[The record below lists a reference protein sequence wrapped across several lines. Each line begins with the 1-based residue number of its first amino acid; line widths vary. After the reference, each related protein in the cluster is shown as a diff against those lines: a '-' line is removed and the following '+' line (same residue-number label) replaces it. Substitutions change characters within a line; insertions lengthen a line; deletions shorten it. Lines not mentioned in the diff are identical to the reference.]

1 MPTGRAR
8 REGRQAAGRQGRNEL
23 RRTVESGTVAPV
35 AFSDSQ
41 SNVGTIVLV
50 AMVALAAVL
59 LLAGF
64 GVTRAR
70 AARWSAAGRALESQ
84 ADVLV
89 VSGFAMLAASGA
101 FLVLFLMLPGVA

>member
-1 MPTGRAR
+1 M
-8 REGRQAAGRQGRNEL
+8 
-23 RRTVESGTVAPV
+23 
-35 AFSDSQ
+35 
-41 SNVGTIVLV
+41 VLV
-50 AMVALAAVL
+50 AMVALAALL

-64 GVTRAR
+64 GVTRAH
-70 AARWSAAGRALESQ
+70 AARWSAAGRALERQ